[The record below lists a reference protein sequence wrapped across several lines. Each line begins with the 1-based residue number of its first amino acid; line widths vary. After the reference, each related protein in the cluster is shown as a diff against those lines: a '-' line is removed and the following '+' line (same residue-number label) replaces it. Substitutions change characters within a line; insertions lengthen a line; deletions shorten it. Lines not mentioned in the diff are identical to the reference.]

1 MPPISS
7 SPASSSPLGG
17 HALAPIQEEQQ
28 WLLLPAGGGLVDS
41 LAFAAKAQQLLGSA
55 MESLRASMYVEL
67 SALRGRAEDLEE
79 QTGWQRLLEEQPEVA
94 ELVNLATQVESRL
107 GQQDPLLLS
116 VDHPVPCKSGELD
129 VVNVIQT
136 LSNVYV
142 MICRCYKFN
151 KTLIREPS

>member
-1 MPPISS
+1 
-7 SPASSSPLGG
+7 
-17 HALAPIQEEQQ
+17 
-28 WLLLPAGGGLVDS
+28 
-41 LAFAAKAQQLLGSA
+41 
-55 MESLRASMYVEL
+55 MYVEL

-94 ELVNLATQVESRL
+94 ELVNVATQVESRL

-116 VDHPVPCKSGELD
+116 VDHPVPCKSGEVD